1 MTDFP
6 VQFIEIIENKLP
18 SDSAA
23 FFESIDKQVVTSIRL
38 NLQHSQKV
46 DLDLTDAVPWCDH
59 GFFLKDRPSF
69 SLDPQFHGGAYYVQ
83 ESSSMFIDYVIKQ
96 IKKEM
101 SGHLLVLDLCA
112 APGGKT
118 TLLLDALEPH
128 DVIVTN
134 ETIRARA
141 QILKENVLKWGRSN
155 CVVTH
160 MDPNEF
166 NKSKILYDII
176 LVDAPCSGEG
186 MFRKDKNA
194 IAEWSVE
201 NVNLC
206 ASRQQRILQDILPCL
221 KPGGFLIYST
231 CTFNDQ
237 ENIENITLLG
247 NKYSMQSIPFKLPE
261 KWGIEEVIKS
271 GFYGYH
277 FYPNKV
283 RGEGLFCSV
292 LRKGQGENVKEI
304 FHTNRSK
311 LRSLEKGEVSLVSAF
326 MKKES
331 LANLLI
337 HENGD
342 VFHYSNETLKM
353 MHTLANDYRLVYS
366 GTKCGNINK
375 KLFIP
380 DHALALSDL
389 ITLEIPRLELTLP
402 EALDFLRRSLTKVES
417 ETKSWTIACYNG
429 TQLGWFKN
437 LGNRINNYLPT
448 EYRLRM

>member
-1 MTDFP
+1 LAET
-6 VQFIEIIENKLP
+6 
-18 SDSAA
+18 
-23 FFESIDKQVVTSIRL
+23 
-38 NLQHSQKV
+38 
-46 DLDLTDAVPWCDH
+46 VPWCAH
-59 GFFLKDRPSF
+59 GFFLADRPSF
-69 SLDPQFHGGAYYVQ
+69 AMDPQFHGGAYYVQ
-83 ESSSMFIDYVIKQ
+83 ESSSMFIDYVVKQ
-96 IKKEM
+96 IKKELKT
-101 SGHLLVLDLCA
+101 SLIVLDLCA

-118 TLLLDALEPH
+118 TLLLDALDQN
-128 DVIVTN
+128 DVVVSN

-166 NKSKILYDII
+166 NKSKIQYDII

-194 IAEWSVE
+194 ISEWSID

-206 ASRQQRILQDILPCL
+206 AARQQRILQDIIPCL

-237 ENIENITLLG
+237 ENIDNVAFIG
-247 NKYSMQSIPFKLPE
+247 AKYGMDALRLEIPE
-261 KWGIEEVIKS
+261 AWGIEEVTKS
-271 GFYGYH
+271 DYYGYH
-277 FYPNKV
+277 FYPTKV
-283 RGEGLFCSV
+283 RGEGLFCAV
-292 LRKGQGENVKEI
+292 LKKKEGEVIKEG

-311 LRSLEKGEVSLVSAF
+311 LRSLEKSEISLVATFVNKDALS
-326 MKKES
+326 
-331 LANLLI
+331 NLLI

-342 VFHYSNETLKM
+342 VYHYTSETLKR
-353 MHTLANDYRLVYS
+353 MHTFANDYRLVYS

-380 DHALALSDL
+380 DHALALSVLVSPD
-389 ITLEIPRLELTLP
+389 IPKLELTLA
-402 EALDFLRRSLTKVES
+402 EALEFLRRSLASVDST
-417 ETKSWTIACYNG
+417 TKSWTIACYNG

-448 EYRLRM
+448 EYKLRM